1 MMERLK
7 KYLEFAFYLNIGIF
21 MLFKFGFKN
30 VWLDAISYSVTITSF
45 ICASYCTFVWRC
57 NPLEKYPK
65 LNKKYKGIIKT
76 EAYGERDIEVE
87 IKHNLIYTHIKMKSK
102 ESTSKSQAFNIYQDG
117 EDWALV
123 YTYINEPKMLERGHS
138 DIHYGTCVLEITDKD
153 RLIGK
158 YYTDRKTVGE
168 IELIS
173 ANSKEMIKEKSKI

>member
-1 MMERLK
+1 MERLK
-7 KYLEFAFYLNIGIF
+7 KYLEYALYLNIGIF
-21 MLFKFGFKN
+21 VLLKIFSDKN
-30 VWLDAISYSVTITSF
+30 NWSDAISYSVAFTTLISAF
-45 ICASYCTFVWRC
+45 YCTIVWRC
-57 NPLEKYPK
+57 NPLEKYPR

-76 EAYGERDIEVE
+76 EHYGERDIEVE
-87 IKHNLIYTHIKMKSK
+87 IKHNLIYTYIKMKSK

-117 EDWALV
+117 EDWVLV

-168 IELIS
+168 IELLS
-173 ANSKEMIKEKSKI
+173 DNSKKKIKEKCKI